1 MSRVDL
7 HKATQIALRTLANYE
22 DRNHDTKPR
31 YDHLQTLSSAL
42 KLPVEFFFGPDI
54 EEITPDAVSFRSLS
68 KLPASQRDAA
78 LAAGTFAK
86 ELCTWIEQRF
96 SLPESSIPALRGFE
110 TPEAAAEA
118 LRAEWGIGERPIKN
132 TVHLLEVH
140 GVRVFSLPVDSRA
153 VDAFSLWHGSK
164 PFVFL
169 NPKKTAEHGRF
180 DAAHE
185 LGHLSMHTHSIPR
198 NREAELEADRF
209 ASAFLMPQGDVFG
222 HVPPPATISL
232 RTIHRLKKRW
242 GVSAMALVHRLHKL
256 NIIREW
262 QYRTFVVGLS
272 SSGYRS
278 GEPDSEMQ
286 RDTSQI
292 FAKVFATLRSE
303 GITRSIIARDLA
315 FTTAEIDAL
324 LVGLVMALVPKLEAS
339 TMPQNANSNPPPSSK
354 FKDVKLKAV

>member
-1 MSRVDL
+1 MSKADL
-7 HKATQIALRTLANYE
+7 HKATQISLRTLTNYE
-22 DRNHDTKPR
+22 DKESDVRPR
-31 YDHLQTLSSAL
+31 YDHLQSLASAL
-42 KLPVEFFFGPDI
+42 KLPVEFFYGSDI
-54 EEITPDAVSFRSLS
+54 EEITSDAVSFRSLS

-96 SLPESSIPALRGFE
+96 ALPKPSIPSLRGFE

-118 LRAEWGIGERPIKN
+118 LRAEWGLGEKPINN

-140 GVRVFSLPVDSRA
+140 GVRVFSLPVDSRK
-153 VDAFSLWHGSK
+153 VDAFSLWHGDK

-185 LGHLSMHTHSIPR
+185 LGHLAMHTHSVPR

-209 ASAFLMPQGDVFG
+209 ASAFLMPRGDVFG
-222 HVPPPATISL
+222 HVPPPVTISL
-232 RTIHRLKKRW
+232 KTVHRLKKRW

-262 QYRTFVVGLS
+262 QYRNFVIGLS
-272 SSGYRS
+272 SAGYRTS
-278 GEPDSEMQ
+278 EKDSEIE

-292 FAKVFATLRSE
+292 FAKVFATLRAE
-303 GITRSIIARDLA
+303 GTTRSMIARDLA
-315 FTTAEIDAL
+315 FTTAEIDSL
-324 LVGLVMALVPKLEAS
+324 LVGLVMALVPNLE
-339 TMPQNANSNPPPSSK
+339 SNVIPITPPPSVTRPASK
-354 FKDVKLKAV
+354 FKLKAVPK